1 MTTAHVAQLEGEIGL
16 ITRTLLF
23 PEISTPLSL
32 KPVVRPSELAEV
44 LQLLL
49 TSEIMNHGLKDR
61 LW

>member
-1 MTTAHVAQLEGEIGL
+1 MTTHVAQLEGEIGF

-23 PEISTPLSL
+23 PGISMPLSL

-49 TSEIMNHGLKDR
+49 TSEIMNRGLKDR